1 MAINILSLNATI
13 LTRLT
18 NEIGSNDDKVLL
30 IDKVLNQPTLLPE
43 TIHELQTLRLKYVQ
57 KKIHDKIE
65 FYTKTH
71 KLIDEYT
78 SIVSNPLIESGDNEK
93 VLARKS
99 VLTSQLLDLYRQ
111 IQKSKGWGDI
121 EIPVVPN
128 DKIYNECKTCGNDN
142 EETFEIDDNNNKIC
156 MFCATQKRYLE
167 TGVTYKDYGRVNI
180 INRFVYNRVLHFN
193 DCIKQYQGKQNCKI
207 PEEVFLDLD
216 EKFITNRIVVIQDK
230 SYLQPDPNNPEKQL
244 QNPVRPDSVRY
255 SKITR
260 AHILMFLK
268 DLKYTKH
275 YENTNLIYYLLT
287 NKRVDDIAHLETR
300 LLMDFKTLIELYDDI
315 YGKDKEKIHRK
326 NFLNSSYLLY
336 QLLRRHN
343 HQCKL
348 EHFTILKTIDRK
360 KFHDDICQ
368 NLFYR
373 LQWKF
378 TPIF

>member
-1 MAINILSLNATI
+1 MLVVKSKKMAINILSLNATI
-13 LTRLT
+13 LARLT
-18 NEIGSNDDKVLL
+18 NEIETNNDKILL
-30 IDKVLNQPTLLPE
+30 IDRVLNQQTLLPE
-43 TIHELQTLRLKYVQ
+43 TINELQTLRLKYVQ
-57 KKIHDKIE
+57 EKIHDKIE

-71 KLIDEYT
+71 ELIDEYS
-78 SIVSNPLIESGDNEK
+78 SIVSNPLSENGDNEK

-99 VLTSQLLDLYRQ
+99 VLTFQLLDLYRQ

-121 EIPVVPN
+121 EIPVVTN

-167 TGVTYKDYGRVNI
+167 IGVTYKDYGRVNI

-216 EKFITNRIVVIQDK
+216 EKFIMNRIIVIQDHNNP
-230 SYLQPDPNNPEKQL
+230 QPPARPDP
-244 QNPVRPDSVRY
+244 VRY

-268 DLKYTKH
+268 DLKYSKH
-275 YENTNLIYYLLT
+275 YENANLIYYLLT
-287 NKRVDDIAHLETR
+287 NKRVDDITHLETQ
-300 LLMDFKTLIELYDDI
+300 LLMDFKTLIELYDEI

>member
-13 LTRLT
+13 LARLT
-18 NEIGSNDDKVLL
+18 NEIETNNDKILL
-30 IDKVLNQPTLLPE
+30 IDRVLNQQTLLPE
-43 TIHELQTLRLKYVQ
+43 TINELQTLRLKYVQ
-57 KKIHDKIE
+57 EKIHDKIE

-71 KLIDEYT
+71 ELIDEYS
-78 SIVSNPLIESGDNEK
+78 SIVSNPLSENGDNEK

-99 VLTSQLLDLYRQ
+99 VLTFQLLDLYRQ

-121 EIPVVPN
+121 EIPVVTN

-167 TGVTYKDYGRVNI
+167 IGVTYKDYGRVNI

-216 EKFITNRIVVIQDK
+216 EKFIMNRIIVIQDHNNP
-230 SYLQPDPNNPEKQL
+230 QPPARPDP
-244 QNPVRPDSVRY
+244 VRY

-268 DLKYTKH
+268 DLKYSKH
-275 YENTNLIYYLLT
+275 YENANLIYYLLT
-287 NKRVDDIAHLETR
+287 NKRVDDITHLETQ
-300 LLMDFKTLIELYDDI
+300 LLMDFKTLIELYDEI